1 MKCFYS
7 GADAVGVC
15 QACGRGLSLAH
26 LTEFPLG
33 LACKGRCEKS
43 VEGYIRILEE
53 NIQIQEEGTM
63 KKILSTS
70 GQGLLV
76 NGIITVCM
84 GVAFVVWGKMS
95 YSLFIWIGAGFLV
108 LGGYNLIRAWIIR
121 AR

>member
-1 MKCFYS
+1 
-7 GADAVGVC
+7 
-15 QACGRGLSLAH
+15 
-26 LTEFPLG
+26 
-33 LACKGRCEKS
+33 
-43 VEGYIRILEE
+43 
-53 NIQIQEEGTM
+53 M